1 LKVIAIV
8 GPTAVGKTALSLEI
22 AEKFSAEIINA
33 DAMQIYKGMDI
44 GTAKLP
50 LSQRRGIF
58 HHQIDVLDPS
68 EEANVSQYQKQSRE
82 IINDLLSKNVQPLL
96 VGGSGLY
103 VNSVLED
110 LEFPGTNLEV
120 RAKYE
125 EILDE
130 KGVEALFQMLKEIDP
145 KAAENILP
153 NNARKI
159 VRALEVNEITGK
171 AFNAKLPEP
180 SPIFSDVR
188 IALDMPRDLL
198 DQRIIDRVNQ
208 MFEDGFVDEVKRL
221 EKKLRLGKTA
231 FRALGYSQVLSLL
244 SGEISEDEAITLTI
258 NATKKFARRQL
269 SWFRRDPLI
278 HWLDATSPDLFAQSL
293 RLIG

>member
-1 LKVIAIV
+1 MKVIAIV

-50 LSQRRGIF
+50 LSQRRGIV

-82 IINDLLSKNVQPLL
+82 IINNLLSKNVQPIL

-145 KAAENILP
+145 KAAENILAS
-153 NNARKI
+153 NARKI

-198 DQRIIDRVNQ
+198 DQRIIDRVHQ
-208 MFEDGFVDEVKRL
+208 MFEDGFVDEVKRI
-221 EKKLRLGKTA
+221 EKNLRLGKTA

>member
-1 LKVIAIV
+1 MKVIAIV

-50 LSQRRGIF
+50 LSQRRGIV

-82 IINDLLSKNVQPLL
+82 IINDLLSKNVQPIL

-198 DQRIIDRVNQ
+198 DQRIIDRVHQ
-208 MFEDGFVDEVKRL
+208 MFEDGFVDEVKSI
-221 EKKLRLGKTA
+221 EKNLRLGKTS

>member
-1 LKVIAIV
+1 MKVIAIV

-50 LSQRRGIF
+50 LSQRRGIV

-198 DQRIIDRVNQ
+198 DQRIIDRVHR
-208 MFEDGFVDEVKRL
+208 MFEDGFVDEVKSI
-221 EKKLRLGKTA
+221 EKNLRLGKTA

>member
-50 LSQRRGIF
+50 LSQRRGIV
-58 HHQIDVLDPS
+58 HHQIDALDPS

-82 IINDLLSKNVQPLL
+82 IINDLLSKNVQPIL

-198 DQRIIDRVNQ
+198 DQRIIDRVHQ
-208 MFEDGFVDEVKRL
+208 MFEDGFVDEVKSI
-221 EKKLRLGKTA
+221 EKNLRLGKTA

>member
-1 LKVIAIV
+1 LKVIALV
-8 GPTAVGKTALSLEI
+8 GPTAVGKTALSLDLALEL
-22 AEKFSAEIINA
+22 SAEIINA

-50 LSQRRGIF
+50 LSQRRGVI
-58 HHQIDVLDPS
+58 HHQIDVLDPID
-68 EEANVSQYQKQSRE
+68 EANVSQYQKQTRE
-82 IINDLLSKNVQPLL
+82 IIRELLDRKVQPIL

-110 LEFPGTNLEV
+110 LEFPGTSLEL

-125 EILDE
+125 ELLEE
-130 KGVEALFQMLKEIDP
+130 KGVEHLFKMLEEIDP
-145 KAAENILP
+145 LAAENILP

-159 VRALEVNEITGK
+159 VRALEVNELTGK
-171 AFNAKLPEP
+171 RFNAKLPEP
-180 SPIFSDVR
+180 SPIFPDVR

-198 DQRIIDRVNQ
+198 DKRITERVHQ
-208 MFEDGFVDEVKRL
+208 MFADGFMDEVQKIEESL
-221 EKKLRLGKTA
+221 TKGKTA
-231 FRALGYSQVLSLL
+231 LRALGYSQVLSYLA
-244 SGEISEDEAITLTI
+244 GEIQKEEAITLTI

-278 HWLDATSPDLFAQSL
+278 HWLDATSSDLFEQSMK
-293 RLIG
+293 LIR

>member
-1 LKVIAIV
+1 MKVIAIV

-50 LSQRRGIF
+50 LSQRRGIV

-82 IINDLLSKNVQPLL
+82 IINNLLSKNVQPIL

-130 KGVEALFQMLKEIDP
+130 KGVEALFQILKEIDP

-198 DQRIIDRVNQ
+198 DQRIIDRVHQ
-208 MFEDGFVDEVKRL
+208 MFEDGFVDEVKSI
-221 EKKLRLGKTA
+221 EKNLRLGKTA

>member
-1 LKVIAIV
+1 MKVIAIV

-50 LSQRRGIF
+50 LSQRRGII

-130 KGVEALFQMLKEIDP
+130 KGVDALFQMLKEIDP

-171 AFNAKLPEP
+171 AFNAKLPEA

-198 DQRIIDRVNQ
+198 DKRISDRVHQ
-208 MFEDGFVDEVKRL
+208 MFEEGFVDEVKSI
-221 EKKLRLGKTA
+221 EKNLRLGKTA
-231 FRALGYSQVLSLL
+231 LRALGYSQVLSLL
-244 SGEISEDEAITLTI
+244 AGEISEDEAITLTI

-278 HWLDATSPDLFAQSL
+278 HWLDATSPDLFEESL
-293 RLIG
+293 RLIK

>member
-50 LSQRRGIF
+50 LSQRRGIV

-82 IINDLLSKNVQPLL
+82 IINNLLNKNVQPVL

-198 DQRIIDRVNQ
+198 DQRIIDRVHQ
-208 MFEDGFVDEVKRL
+208 MFEDGFVDEVKSL
-221 EKKLRLGKTA
+221 EKNLRLGKTA

>member
-8 GPTAVGKTALSLEI
+8 GPTAVGKTSLSLKI
-22 AEKFSAEIINA
+22 AEKLSAEIINA

-44 GTAKLP
+44 GTAKLA
-50 LSQRRGIF
+50 LSERRGIT
-58 HHQIDVLDPS
+58 HHQIDVLDPV
-68 EEANVSQYQKQSRE
+68 EEANVSAYQKQTRE
-82 IINDLLSKNVQPLL
+82 IINDLLNKKVQPML

-110 LEFPGTNLEV
+110 LEFPGTNLEI

-125 EILDE
+125 EILE
-130 KGVEALFQMLKEIDP
+130 EQGVEVLYEMLERIDKE
-145 KAAENILP
+145 AAQNILP

-159 VRALEVNEITGK
+159 VRALEVNELTGNN
-171 AFNAKLPEP
+171 FNAKLPEP

-198 DQRIIDRVNQ
+198 DTRIAERVHQ
-208 MFEDGFVDEVKRL
+208 MFKDGLVEEVKSL
-221 EKKLRLGKTA
+221 EPKLREGKTA
-231 FRALGYSQVLSLL
+231 LRALGYSQVLSLL
-244 SGEISEDEAITLTI
+244 NGEITEQEAITLTI

-278 HWLDATSPDLFAQSL
+278 HWLDATSPQLLDQSL

>member
-1 LKVIAIV
+1 MKVIAIV

-50 LSQRRGIF
+50 LSQRRGII
-58 HHQIDVLDPS
+58 HHQIDVLDPID
-68 EEANVSQYQKQSRE
+68 EANVSQYQKQTRE
-82 IINDLLSKNVQPLL
+82 IINDLLNRKVQPML

-120 RAKYE
+120 RSKYE

-130 KGVEALFQMLKEIDP
+130 QGVEVLYEMLEQIDP
-145 KAAENILP
+145 NAAKNILP
-153 NNARKI
+153 SNARKI
-159 VRALEVNEITGK
+159 VRALEVNEFTGK

-198 DQRIIDRVNQ
+198 DKRISDRVHQ
-208 MFEDGFVDEVKRL
+208 MFEDGFVDEVKSL
-221 EKKLRLGKTA
+221 EKNLRLGKTA

-244 SGEISEDEAITLTI
+244 AGEITEDEAITLTI

-278 HWLDATSPDLFAQSL
+278 HWLDARSPDLFEESL

>member
-50 LSQRRGIF
+50 LSQRRGIV
-58 HHQIDVLDPS
+58 HYQIDVLDPS

-82 IINDLLSKNVQPLL
+82 IINDLLSKNVQPIL

-198 DQRIIDRVNQ
+198 DKRIIDLVHQ
-208 MFEDGFVDEVKRL
+208 MFEDGFVDEVKSL
-221 EKKLRLGKTA
+221 EKNLRLGRTA

>member
-50 LSQRRGIF
+50 LSQRRGIV

-68 EEANVSQYQKQSRE
+68 EVANVSQYQKQSRE
-82 IINDLLSKNVQPLL
+82 IINDLLSKNVQPVL

-198 DQRIIDRVNQ
+198 DQRIIDRVHQ
-208 MFEDGFVDEVKRL
+208 MFEDGFVDEVKSL
-221 EKKLRLGKTA
+221 ETNLRLGKTA

-244 SGEISEDEAITLTI
+244 AGEITEDEAITLTI

-278 HWLDATSPDLFAQSL
+278 HWLDATSPDLFEESL

>member
-1 LKVIAIV
+1 MKVIALV
-8 GPTAVGKTALSLEI
+8 GPTAVGKTALSLDLAVEL
-22 AEKFSAEIINA
+22 SAEIINA

-50 LSQRRGIF
+50 LSQRRGVI
-58 HHQIDVLDPS
+58 HHQIDVLDPID
-68 EEANVSQYQKQSRE
+68 EANVSQYQKQTRE
-82 IINDLLSKNVQPLL
+82 IIRELLNRKVQPIL

-110 LEFPGTNLEV
+110 LEFPGTSLEL

-125 EILDE
+125 ELLEE
-130 KGVEALFQMLKEIDP
+130 KGVEHLFEMLEEIDP
-145 KAAENILP
+145 LAAENILP

-159 VRALEVNEITGK
+159 VRALEVNELTGK
-171 AFNAKLPEP
+171 RFNAKLPEP
-180 SPIFSDVR
+180 SPIFPDVR

-198 DQRIIDRVNQ
+198 DKRITERVHQ
-208 MFEDGFVDEVKRL
+208 MFADGFIDEVQKIEESL
-221 EKKLRLGKTA
+221 TKGKTA
-231 FRALGYSQVLSLL
+231 LRALGYSQVLSYLA
-244 SGEISEDEAITLTI
+244 GEIQKEEAITLTI

-278 HWLDATSPDLFAQSL
+278 HWLDATSSDLFEQSMK
-293 RLIG
+293 LIR

>member
-1 LKVIAIV
+1 MKVIAIV

-198 DQRIIDRVNQ
+198 DKRISDRVHQ
-208 MFEDGFVDEVKRL
+208 MFEEGFVDEVKRL
-221 EKKLRLGKTA
+221 EKNLRLGKTA

-244 SGEISEDEAITLTI
+244 AGEIAEDEAITLTI

>member
-1 LKVIAIV
+1 MKVIAIV
-8 GPTAVGKTALSLEI
+8 GPTAVGKTALSLDI
-22 AEKFSAEIINA
+22 AEKFSAEVINA

-50 LSQRRGIF
+50 LSQRRGII
-58 HHQIDVLDPS
+58 HHQIDVLDPID
-68 EEANVSQYQKQSRE
+68 EANVSQYQKQTRE
-82 IINDLLSKNVQPLL
+82 IINDLLTKNVQPML

-130 KGVEALFQMLKEIDP
+130 QGVEVLYEMLKKIDP
-145 KAAENILP
+145 TAAQNILP

-198 DQRIIDRVNQ
+198 DKRISDRVHQ
-208 MFEDGFVDEVKRL
+208 MFEDGFVDEVKSI
-221 EKKLRLGKTA
+221 EKNLRLGKTA
-231 FRALGYSQVLSLL
+231 LRALGYSQVLSHL

-278 HWLDATSPDLFAQSL
+278 HWLDATSPNLFEESL
-293 RLIG
+293 RLIK

>member
-50 LSQRRGIF
+50 LSQRRGIV

-82 IINDLLSKNVQPLL
+82 IIIDLLSKNVQPIL

-198 DQRIIDRVNQ
+198 DKRIIDRVHQ
-208 MFEDGFVDEVKRL
+208 MFEDGFVDEVKSL
-221 EKKLRLGKTA
+221 EKNLRLGRTA

-244 SGEISEDEAITLTI
+244 TGEISEDEAITLTI

>member
-1 LKVIAIV
+1 MKVIAIV

-50 LSQRRGIF
+50 LSQRRGIV

-82 IINDLLSKNVQPLL
+82 IINDLLSKNVQPIL

-198 DQRIIDRVNQ
+198 DQRIIDRVHQ
-208 MFEDGFVDEVKRL
+208 MFEDGFIDEVKSI
-221 EKKLRLGKTA
+221 EKNLRLGKTA

>member
-1 LKVIAIV
+1 MKVIAIV
-8 GPTAVGKTALSLEI
+8 GPTAVGKTSLSLEI
-22 AEKFSAEIINA
+22 AEKLSAEIINA

-44 GTAKLP
+44 GTAKLA
-50 LSQRRGIF
+50 LSERRGIT
-58 HHQIDVLDPS
+58 HHQIDVLNPE
-68 EEANVSQYQKQSRE
+68 EEANVSAYQKQTRE
-82 IINDLLSKNVQPLL
+82 IINDLLNKKIQPML

-110 LEFPGTNLEV
+110 LEFPGTNLEI

-125 EILDE
+125 EILE
-130 KGVEALFQMLKEIDP
+130 EQGVEVLYEMLERIDKE
-145 KAAENILP
+145 AAQNILP

-159 VRALEVNEITGK
+159 VRALEVNELTGNN
-171 AFNAKLPEP
+171 FNAKLPEP
-180 SPIFSDVR
+180 SPVFSDVR

-198 DQRIIDRVNQ
+198 DARIAERVHQ
-208 MFEDGFVDEVKRL
+208 MFKNGFVEEVKSL
-221 EKKLRLGKTA
+221 EPKLRKGKTA
-231 FRALGYSQVLSLL
+231 LRALGYSQVLSLL
-244 SGEISEDEAITLTI
+244 NGEITEQEAITLTI

-278 HWLDATSPDLFAQSL
+278 HWLDATSPQLLDQSL

>member
-1 LKVIAIV
+1 MKVIALV
-8 GPTAVGKTALSLEI
+8 GPTAVGKTALSLDLALEL
-22 AEKFSAEIINA
+22 SAEIINA

-50 LSQRRGIF
+50 LSQRRGVI
-58 HHQIDVLDPS
+58 HHQIDVLDPID
-68 EEANVSQYQKQSRE
+68 EANVSQYQKQTRE
-82 IINDLLSKNVQPLL
+82 IIRELLDRKVQPIL

-110 LEFPGTNLEV
+110 LEFPGTSLEL

-125 EILDE
+125 ELLEE
-130 KGVEALFQMLKEIDP
+130 KGVEHLFKMLEEIDP
-145 KAAENILP
+145 LAAENILP

-159 VRALEVNEITGK
+159 VRALEVNELTGK
-171 AFNAKLPEP
+171 RFNAKLPEP
-180 SPIFSDVR
+180 SPIFPDVR

-198 DQRIIDRVNQ
+198 DKRITERVHQ
-208 MFEDGFVDEVKRL
+208 MFADGFIDEVQKIEESL
-221 EKKLRLGKTA
+221 TKGKTA
-231 FRALGYSQVLSLL
+231 LRALGYSQVLSYLA
-244 SGEISEDEAITLTI
+244 GEIQKEEAITLTI

-278 HWLDATSPDLFAQSL
+278 HWLDATNSDLFEQSMK
-293 RLIG
+293 LIR

>member
-1 LKVIAIV
+1 MKVIAIV

-50 LSQRRGIF
+50 LSQRRGIV

-130 KGVEALFQMLKEIDP
+130 KGVDALFQMLKEIDP

-171 AFNAKLPEP
+171 AFNAKLPEA

-198 DQRIIDRVNQ
+198 DKRISDRVHQ
-208 MFEDGFVDEVKRL
+208 MFEDGFVDEVKSI
-221 EKKLRLGKTA
+221 EKNLRLGKTA
-231 FRALGYSQVLSLL
+231 LRALGYSQVLSLL
-244 SGEISEDEAITLTI
+244 AGEISEDEAITLTI

-278 HWLDATSPDLFAQSL
+278 HWLDATSPDLFEESL
-293 RLIG
+293 RLIK

>member
-1 LKVIAIV
+1 MKVIAIV

-50 LSQRRGIF
+50 LSQRRGIV

-82 IINDLLSKNVQPLL
+82 TINDLLSKNVQPIL

-198 DQRIIDRVNQ
+198 DQRIIDRVHQ
-208 MFEDGFVDEVKRL
+208 MFEDGFVDEVKSL
-221 EKKLRLGKTA
+221 EKNLRLGKTA

>member
-130 KGVEALFQMLKEIDP
+130 KGVDALFQMLKEIDP

-171 AFNAKLPEP
+171 AFNAKLPEA

-198 DQRIIDRVNQ
+198 DKRISDRVHQ

-221 EKKLRLGKTA
+221 EKNLRLGKTA
-231 FRALGYSQVLSLL
+231 LRALGYSQVLSLL
-244 SGEISEDEAITLTI
+244 AGEISEDEAITLTI

-278 HWLDATSPDLFAQSL
+278 HWLDATSPDLFEESL
-293 RLIG
+293 RLIK

>member
-8 GPTAVGKTALSLEI
+8 GPTAVGKTSLSLEI
-22 AEKFSAEIINA
+22 AEKLSAEIINA

-44 GTAKLP
+44 GTAKLA
-50 LSQRRGIF
+50 LSERRGIT
-58 HHQIDVLDPS
+58 HHQIDVLDPE
-68 EEANVSQYQKQSRE
+68 EEANVSAYQKQTRK
-82 IINDLLSKNVQPLL
+82 IINDLLNKKIQPML

-110 LEFPGTNLEV
+110 LEFPGTNLEI

-125 EILDE
+125 EILE
-130 KGVEALFQMLKEIDP
+130 EQGVEVLYEMLERIDKE
-145 KAAENILP
+145 AAQNILP

-159 VRALEVNEITGK
+159 VRALEVNELTGNN
-171 AFNAKLPEP
+171 FNAKLPEP
-180 SPIFSDVR
+180 SPVFSDVR

-198 DQRIIDRVNQ
+198 DARIAERVHQ
-208 MFEDGFVDEVKRL
+208 MFKDGFVEEVKSL
-221 EKKLRLGKTA
+221 EPKLRKGKTA
-231 FRALGYSQVLSLL
+231 LRALGYSQVLSLIK
-244 SGEISEDEAITLTI
+244 GEITEQEAITLTI

-278 HWLDATSPDLFAQSL
+278 HWLDATSPQLLDQSL

>member
-1 LKVIAIV
+1 MKVIAIV

-50 LSQRRGIF
+50 LSQRRGIV

-82 IINDLLSKNVQPLL
+82 IINDLFSKNVQPIL

-198 DQRIIDRVNQ
+198 DQRIIDRVYQ
-208 MFEDGFVDEVKRL
+208 MFEDGFVDEVKSI
-221 EKKLRLGKTA
+221 EKNLRLGKTA

>member
-1 LKVIAIV
+1 MKVIAIV

-22 AEKFSAEIINA
+22 AEKFSAQIINA

-50 LSQRRGIF
+50 LSQRRGIV

-82 IINDLLSKNVQPLL
+82 IINDLLSKNVQPIL

-198 DQRIIDRVNQ
+198 DQRIIDRVHQ
-208 MFEDGFVDEVKRL
+208 MFEDGFVDEVKGI
-221 EKKLRLGKTA
+221 EKNLRLGKTA

>member
-8 GPTAVGKTALSLEI
+8 GPTAVGKTALSLDI

-50 LSQRRGIF
+50 LSQRRGII
-58 HHQIDVLDPS
+58 HHQIDVLDPID
-68 EEANVSQYQKQSRE
+68 EANVSQYQKQTRE
-82 IINDLLSKNVQPLL
+82 IINDLLNRKVQPML

-120 RAKYE
+120 RSKYE

-130 KGVEALFQMLKEIDP
+130 QGVEVLYEMLEEIDP
-145 KAAENILP
+145 NAAKNILP
-153 NNARKI
+153 SNARKI
-159 VRALEVNEITGK
+159 VRALEVNEFTGK

-198 DQRIIDRVNQ
+198 DKRISDRVHQ
-208 MFEDGFVDEVKRL
+208 MFEDGFVDEVKSL
-221 EKKLRLGKTA
+221 EKNLRLGKTA

-244 SGEISEDEAITLTI
+244 AGEITEDEAITLTI

-278 HWLDATSPDLFAQSL
+278 HWLDATSPDLFEESL

>member
-1 LKVIAIV
+1 MKVIAIV

-22 AEKFSAEIINA
+22 AEKFSAQIINA

-50 LSQRRGIF
+50 LSQRRGIV

-82 IINDLLSKNVQPLL
+82 IINDLFSKNVQPIL

-198 DQRIIDRVNQ
+198 DQRIIDRVYQ
-208 MFEDGFVDEVKRL
+208 MFEDGFVDEVKSI
-221 EKKLRLGKTA
+221 EKNLRLGKTA

>member
-1 LKVIAIV
+1 MKVIAIV
-8 GPTAVGKTALSLEI
+8 GPTAVGKTSLSLEI
-22 AEKFSAEIINA
+22 AEKLSAEIINA

-44 GTAKLP
+44 GTAKLA
-50 LSQRRGIF
+50 LSERRGIT
-58 HHQIDVLDPS
+58 HHQIDVLDPE
-68 EEANVSQYQKQSRE
+68 EEASVSAYQKQTRE
-82 IINDLLSKNVQPLL
+82 IINDLLNKKVQPML

-110 LEFPGTNLEV
+110 LEFPGTNLEI

-125 EILDE
+125 EILE
-130 KGVEALFQMLKEIDP
+130 EQGVEVLYEMLERIDKE
-145 KAAENILP
+145 AAQNILP

-159 VRALEVNEITGK
+159 VRALEVNELTGNN
-171 AFNAKLPEP
+171 FNAKLPEP

-198 DQRIIDRVNQ
+198 DTRIAERVHQ
-208 MFEDGFVDEVKRL
+208 MFKDGFVEEVKSL
-221 EKKLRLGKTA
+221 EPKLRKGKTA
-231 FRALGYSQVLSLL
+231 LRALGYSQVLSLL
-244 SGEISEDEAITLTI
+244 NGEITEPEAITLTI

-278 HWLDATSPDLFAQSL
+278 HWLDATNPQLLDQSL

>member
-130 KGVEALFQMLKEIDP
+130 KGVDALFQMLKEIDP

-198 DQRIIDRVNQ
+198 DKRISDRVHQ
-208 MFEDGFVDEVKRL
+208 MFEEGFVDEVKSI
-221 EKKLRLGKTA
+221 EKNLRLGKTA
-231 FRALGYSQVLSLL
+231 LRALGYSQVLSLL
-244 SGEISEDEAITLTI
+244 AGEISEDEAITLTI

-278 HWLDATSPDLFAQSL
+278 HWLDATSPDLFEESL
-293 RLIG
+293 RLIK

>member
-1 LKVIAIV
+1 MKVIAIV

-50 LSQRRGIF
+50 LSQRRGIV

-188 IALDMPRDLL
+188 IALDIPRDLL
-198 DQRIIDRVNQ
+198 DQRIIDRVHR
-208 MFEDGFVDEVKRL
+208 MFEDGFVDEVKSI
-221 EKKLRLGKTA
+221 EKNLRLGKTA
-231 FRALGYSQVLSLL
+231 LRALGYSQVLSLL
-244 SGEISEDEAITLTI
+244 AGEISEDEAITLTI

-278 HWLDATSPDLFAQSL
+278 HWLDATSPDLFEESL
-293 RLIG
+293 RLIK

>member
-1 LKVIAIV
+1 MKVIAIV
-8 GPTAVGKTALSLEI
+8 GPTAVGKTSLSLEI

-50 LSQRRGIF
+50 LSQRRGIV

-82 IINDLLSKNVQPLL
+82 IINDLLSKNVQPVL

-198 DQRIIDRVNQ
+198 DQRIIDRVHQ
-208 MFEDGFVDEVKRL
+208 MFEGGFVDEVKSI
-221 EKKLRLGKTA
+221 EKSLRLGKTA

-293 RLIG
+293 RLIR

>member
-1 LKVIAIV
+1 MKVIAIV

-50 LSQRRGIF
+50 LSQRRGIV

-68 EEANVSQYQKQSRE
+68 EEANVSQFQKQSRE
-82 IINDLLSKNVQPLL
+82 IINDLLSKNVQPVL

-145 KAAENILP
+145 IAAENILP

-198 DQRIIDRVNQ
+198 DQRIIDRVHQ
-208 MFEDGFVDEVKRL
+208 MFEDGFVDEVKSL
-221 EKKLRLGKTA
+221 EKNLRLGKTA

>member
-1 LKVIAIV
+1 MKVIAIV

-82 IINDLLSKNVQPLL
+82 IINNLLSKNVQPIL

-130 KGVEALFQMLKEIDP
+130 KGVDALFQMLKEIDP

-171 AFNAKLPEP
+171 AFNAKLPEA

-198 DQRIIDRVNQ
+198 DKRISDRVHQ
-208 MFEDGFVDEVKRL
+208 MFEDGFVDEVKSI
-221 EKKLRLGKTA
+221 EKNLRLGKTA
-231 FRALGYSQVLSLL
+231 LRALGYSQVLSLL
-244 SGEISEDEAITLTI
+244 AGEISEDEAITLTI

-278 HWLDATSPDLFAQSL
+278 HWLDATSPDLFEESL
-293 RLIG
+293 RLIK

>member
-1 LKVIAIV
+1 MKVIAIV

-50 LSQRRGIF
+50 LSQRRGIV

-82 IINDLLSKNVQPLL
+82 IINNLLGKNVQPIL

-145 KAAENILP
+145 KAAENILQ

-180 SPIFSDVR
+180 SPIFPDVR

-198 DQRIIDRVNQ
+198 DQRITDRVHQ
-208 MFEDGFVDEVKRL
+208 MFEDGFVDEVKSL
-221 EKKLRLGKTA
+221 EMNLRLGKTA

-244 SGEISEDEAITLTI
+244 SGEISEEEAITLTI

>member
-50 LSQRRGIF
+50 LSQRRGIV

-82 IINDLLSKNVQPLL
+82 IINDLLSKNVQPIL

-198 DQRIIDRVNQ
+198 DKRIIDRVHQ
-208 MFEDGFVDEVKRL
+208 MFEDGFVDEVKSL
-221 EKKLRLGKTA
+221 EKNLRLGRTA